1 MARNKT
7 NVASRARR
15 KKIMKEAKGRRGDRG
30 TKYRMAKEA
39 VDRARGYATRDRR
52 VKKRDF
58 RSLWIARINAGCR
71 QAGTTYS
78 RFMSGLKKANVQL
91 DRKIMAEMAVN
102 DNAAFLKLVETAK
115 G

>member
-7 NVASRARR
+7 NVAARAR
-15 KKIMKEAKGRRGDRG
+15 KKRIMKEAKGRRGDRG
-30 TKYRMAKEA
+30 TKFRMAKEA

-52 VKKRDF
+52 AKKREF

-78 RFMSGLKKANVQL
+78 RLMSGLKKTNVAL
-91 DRKIMAEMAVN
+91 DRKILADMAVN
-102 DNAAFLKLVETAK
+102 DYAAFLKVVETAK